1 MAAFGI
7 LAWPVR
13 TSYEMATQENPP
25 FNLLRCAVRTPSQC
39 LHMLISDDRQPV
51 ALFLSRSVR
60 DHPVSRPLARQE
72 MSDSKTPTRFAKAIL
87 RTARLKTD
95 VPKNAERI
103 RGRHAAI
110 TNNFNSWRSYKA
122 WAEKIRGTWEK
133 K

>member
-1 MAAFGI
+1 
-7 LAWPVR
+7 
-13 TSYEMATQENPP
+13 
-25 FNLLRCAVRTPSQC
+25 
-39 LHMLISDDRQPV
+39 
-51 ALFLSRSVR
+51 
-60 DHPVSRPLARQE
+60 

-87 RTARLKTD
+87 STARLNTD